1 MAMSKKERQELKQY
15 YTQSLLRLVED
26 DPNNSFLVGLREYRR
41 RLQSKEKDAFKSV
54 EEANNFLSDLQSTDP
69 WWLSFTVEERRRRL
83 QEVDPE
89 KQANFNESVES
100 ARGVLEANARNVYG
114 FDVDP
119 QVLDD
124 LARRSY
130 LEGWDE
136 NDIRTELKKLADES
150 LVANET
156 NDGFRGQLGK
166 YAAELSAWSTRNGF
180 EIDQQTADRM
190 LSSVAFGEMTI
201 DQVKDSL
208 RKQYM
213 VGAFPAWAEQINAGL
228 DIYDLASPYRTVAQ
242 RMLGR
247 TNVAMNDPI
256 MQQMM
261 QVQDES
267 GSWKARPLWEAEKF
281 IRGTEEWQYSDD
293 AYQTYASVG
302 ERFGRMFGF
311 G

>member
-1 MAMSKKERQELKQY
+1 MAMDKKERQELKQY
-15 YTQSLLRLVED
+15 YTQSLLQLVED

-41 RLQSKEKDAFKSV
+41 RLNSKQEDAFKTV
-54 EEANNFLSDLQSTDP
+54 DEAANFLADLQSKDP
-69 WWLSFTVEERRRRL
+69 WWTSFTAEERRRRL

-89 KQANFNESVES
+89 KQANFNDSVES
-100 ARGVLEANARNVYG
+100 ARGVLESNARNVYG
-114 FDVDP
+114 FDVDA

-124 LARRSY
+124 MARRSY

-150 LVANET
+150 LAASET
-156 NDGFRGQLGK
+156 NDGYRGQIGK
-166 YAAELSAWSTRNGF
+166 YAAELSAWSAQNGF
-180 EIDQQTADRM
+180 EIDQQAADQF
-190 LSSVAFGEMTI
+190 LSSVSFGEMTI

-213 VGAFPAWAEQINAGL
+213 VGAFPAWAEQINAGM
-228 DIYDLASPYRTVAQ
+228 DIYQLASPYRAVAQ

-247 TNVAMNDPI
+247 TEVTMNDPM

-281 IRGTEEWQYSDD
+281 IRGTDEWQYSDD
-293 AYQTYASVG
+293 AYETYASVG
-302 ERFGRMFGF
+302 ERIGKMFGF

>member
-41 RLQSKEKDAFKSV
+41 RLQPKEKDAFKSV
-54 EEANNFLSDLQSTDP
+54 EEANNYLSDLQSTDP

-228 DIYDLASPYRTVAQ
+228 DIYDLASPYRSVAQ

-247 TNVAMNDPI
+247 TDVSMNDPI

-261 QVQDES
+261 QMQDES
-267 GSWKARPLWEAEKF
+267 GSWKPRPLWEAEKF
-281 IRGTEEWQYSDD
+281 IRGTEDWQYSDD
-293 AYQTYASVG
+293 AYETYANVG
-302 ERFGRMFGF
+302 ERIGRMFGF

>member
-1 MAMSKKERQELKQY
+1 MAMTKKERQELKQY
-15 YTQSLLRLVED
+15 YRTALVNLVEN
-26 DPNNSFLVGLREYRR
+26 DPNNSFLQGLREYQR
-41 RLQSKEKDAFKSV
+41 RLKAGEKDAFKSV

-100 ARGVLEANARNVYG
+100 ARQVLVANARSYG
-114 FDVDP
+114 FELD
-119 QVLDD
+119 QTVLDD

-130 LEGWDE
+130 LEGWGEEDV
-136 NDIRTELKKLADES
+136 RSELRRLADES
-150 LVANET
+150 LAANET
-156 NDGFRGQLGK
+156 NEGLRGALGNF
-166 YAAELSAWSTRNGF
+166 AADLSAWSTRNGF

-228 DIYDLASPYRTVAQ
+228 DIYDLASPYRSVAQ

-247 TNVAMNDPI
+247 TDIAMNDPI

-293 AYQTYASVG
+293 AYETYASAG
-302 ERFGRMFGF
+302 ERIGRMFGF